1 MAEDYSVGFG
11 GKFGVQRDRQDKN
24 ALGWD
29 HQEEVQPHASQRG
42 QAMLPEVVA
51 ASLERA
57 QNCVWSL
64 CFTVRDPA
72 AENRMC
78 AAHRRAAET
87 Q

>member
-51 ASLERA
+51 VSLEHA

-64 CFTVRDPA
+64 CFTVRDAA
-72 AENRMC
+72 AENRTC
-78 AAHRRAAET
+78 AARCRAAET